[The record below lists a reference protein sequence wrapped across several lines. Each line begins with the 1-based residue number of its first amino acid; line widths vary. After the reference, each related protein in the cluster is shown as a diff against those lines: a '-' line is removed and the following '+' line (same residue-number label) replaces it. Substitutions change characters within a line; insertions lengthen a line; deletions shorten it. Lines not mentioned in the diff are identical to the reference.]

1 MEFVTSSILLSG
13 NRDSATRNVTYGRK
27 SPTQNATLSTLLFLF
42 HPRAFAGA
50 PERMTENKQ
59 SADRWWADPISHSL
73 APLARGAPGFCV
85 GKRGELL
92 GRQIKKMH
100 PRMGD

>member
-50 PERMTENKQ
+50 PVHAGPRG
-59 SADRWWADPISHSL
+59 SVDRCAGKDDREQAECGSVVGRSDL
-73 APLARGAPGFCV
+73 PLPRAARPWCARVLRREKG
-85 GKRGELL
+85 
-92 GRQIKKMH
+92 
-100 PRMGD
+100 